1 MKKIF
6 SLILLTIFLTVIST
20 LTSCVGD
27 VILIYTAAEDE
38 RNAYIQEE
46 LEKKFPETPIILQ
59 SMGSGNLVS
68 KLQAEDKMTD
78 CDIFYDLEV
87 TNAEIV
93 LNANPNLFY
102 DLSEYDFTIYKDDYL
117 GYTDT
122 HKKYAI
128 NGKVNAGI
136 LINKD
141 LINSKNI
148 QIPKTYNDLL
158 KSEYEGLISMPNP
171 KSSGTGYC
179 FYNGIISSL
188 GEEEGLKYFERLN
201 NNVKEFTS
209 SGSAPVKSV
218 QRGDV
223 AIGVGLLWQC
233 VNYANANDNLEVLI
247 LEDKLPYNLFTM
259 GIINTHEEKPMVKE
273 IFDYLYNELNLN
285 QVALYNPD
293 KLYKNQDLPKINNY
307 PTSYADIKMNGV
319 FDYKYKENLLDN
331 WKW

>member
-1 MKKIF
+1 MKKVFIF
-6 SLILLTIFLTVIST
+6 FINVILIISSFM
-20 LTSCVGD
+20 LTSCVGN

-38 RNAYIQEE
+38 RNAYIQAE
-46 LEKKFPETPIILQ
+46 LEKKFPNTPIVLQ

-102 DLSEYDFTIYKDDYL
+102 DLSEYDFTIYEDDYL
-117 GYTDT
+117 DYTVT

-136 LINKD
+136 LINRD
-141 LINSKNI
+141 LFSSKGI
-148 QIPKTYNDLL
+148 AIPKTYNDLL
-158 KSEYEGLISMPNP
+158 KPEYKNLISMPNP

-179 FYNGIISSL
+179 FYNGIVSSL
-188 GEEEGLKYFERLN
+188 GEEDGLEYFQKLN
-201 NNVKEFTS
+201 DNVKEFTS

-233 VNYANANDNLEVLI
+233 VNYANTNDNLEVLI
-247 LEDKLPYNLFTM
+247 LENKLPYNLFTM
-259 GIINTHEEKPMVKE
+259 GIINTHQDKPMVKE
-273 IFDYLYNELNLN
+273 IFDYLYNELNIN
-285 QVALYNPD
+285 QVSLYNPD
-293 KLYKNQDLPKINNY
+293 ILYVNQDSPKIQNY
-307 PTSYADIKMNGV
+307 PTSYKDIKMSGV
-319 FDYKYKENLLDN
+319 FDYNYKQNLLDK